1 MMTEGEAGTDPPI
14 EEQPAPPVG
23 STGADAPPESD
34 SGANAQGEG
43 PDGAAD
49 AQDLP
54 AAEGSAEDDAA
65 EDVERDLEQLQDP
78 AAEAASMREL
88 AQRTQAD
95 FENFRKRARQ
105 NEAQAGERGMA
116 RLAGELLAALDNFEL
131 ALAAAGSTDQ
141 DPATEA
147 TVRGFSLIRDELLA
161 GLGRAG
167 IEIDRPAEGERFD
180 PQVHE
185 AIAHVPSADG
195 VEAGSIVAVHQAGYR
210 IGATVIRPA
219 RVAVSGG

>member
-1 MMTEGEAGTDPPI
+1 MTS
-14 EEQPAPPVG
+14 Q
-23 STGADAPPESD
+23 DAE
-34 SGANAQGEG
+34 
-43 PDGAAD
+43 
-49 AQDLP
+49 
-54 AAEGSAEDDAA
+54 AEGTPVDGSAGEQVTGESEAQSGGDHPQTATEPDARAEASTDAEAEAA

-78 AAEAASMREL
+78 AAEAAAMRDL

-105 NEAQAGERGMA
+105 NEAQASERGIA
-116 RLAGELLAALDNFEL
+116 RLAGELLSALDNFEL
-131 ALAAAGSTDQ
+131 ALAAADAAEQ

-167 IEIDRPAEGERFD
+167 IEIDRPAEGDRFD
-180 PQVHE
+180 PQIHE
-185 AIAHVPSADG
+185 AIAHIPAAEG
-195 VEAGSIVAVHQAGYR
+195 VEPGSIASVHQVGYR